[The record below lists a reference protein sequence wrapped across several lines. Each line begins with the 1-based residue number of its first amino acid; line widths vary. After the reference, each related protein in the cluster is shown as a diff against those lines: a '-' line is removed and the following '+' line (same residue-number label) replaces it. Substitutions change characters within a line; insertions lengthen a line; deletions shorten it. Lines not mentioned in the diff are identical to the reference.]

1 MIEVWGVVSSTYIP
15 LYVIEL
21 QEPSSLQKMAEKL
34 DSSTQNF
41 NEGSNSEVEFWVDN
55 LLVTPTSCSDILET
69 ELNTGYK
76 SKLNVRRQINRRTEV
91 QLQPSLLHPED
102 VSITDSSPE
111 VSPMITARP
120 DKSPR
125 EEFVNDEILKNKKTK
140 HVGGERKLFERTEF
154 NMKLL
159 TKELKG
165 LEAYDI
171 PALSKPQIPPE
182 VPPLDVFFEE
192 PVLPSQ
198 SEGLNRERVTDDEK
212 GSCEDDEEDCDFEGS
227 EEECLSSEEV
237 SMDEESEMEDDVDL
251 DADTT
256 YRMMLGNE
264 EENEDGSG
272 SQSIVDKMAKV
283 FKTRRL
289 WIRNSHGPVHLLIC
303 ESHQPRNLPLP
314 RKGRARAPGDEQ
326 EVIVRSNVH

>member
-1 MIEVWGVVSSTYIP
+1 MAPSEFRVCVKDQCIVIADIDLDIYFTKDLYEDVILKAKEQNVSLPRFLGFTYHPPNKEIQKLPLASDLDWIKMIEVWGVVSSTYIP

-41 NEGSNSEVEFWVDN
+41 NEGSDSEVEFWVDN

-102 VSITDSSPE
+102 VSITDSSPQ
-111 VSPMITARP
+111 VSPITARP

-154 NMKLL
+154 NVKLL

-171 PALSKPQIPPE
+171 SALSKPQIPPE
-182 VPPLDVFFEE
+182 VP
-192 PVLPSQ
+192 
-198 SEGLNRERVTDDEK
+198 
-212 GSCEDDEEDCDFEGS
+212 
-227 EEECLSSEEV
+227 
-237 SMDEESEMEDDVDL
+237 
-251 DADTT
+251 
-256 YRMMLGNE
+256 
-264 EENEDGSG
+264 
-272 SQSIVDKMAKV
+272 
-283 FKTRRL
+283 
-289 WIRNSHGPVHLLIC
+289 
-303 ESHQPRNLPLP
+303 
-314 RKGRARAPGDEQ
+314 
-326 EVIVRSNVH
+326 